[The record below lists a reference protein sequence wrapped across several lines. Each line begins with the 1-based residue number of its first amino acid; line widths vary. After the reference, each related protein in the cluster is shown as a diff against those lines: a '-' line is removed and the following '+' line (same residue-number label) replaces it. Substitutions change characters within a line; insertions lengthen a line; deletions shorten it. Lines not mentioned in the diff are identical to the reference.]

1 MQPES
6 QKSPEVANNQDP
18 SAALQSIAQVNYVG
32 FILEQPQTSAATG
45 GRAEFRGYL
54 VNLSDRD
61 VNINGYGAG
70 IIVPSGLHGS
80 AFPFHYNPALPQT
93 LPRLSVF
100 GPALL
105 FSVEIPYGSVR
116 TSDQILV
123 GQCGPTYKDAADTT
137 EGNYRGD
144 RPAFF
149 YITLTR

>member
-6 QKSPEVANNQDP
+6 QKPSEGSKNQDP

-32 FILEQPQTSAATG
+32 FILEQPNASAAAG
-45 GRAEFRGYL
+45 GRAEFHGYL
-54 VNLSDRD
+54 VNLSDKD
-61 VNINGYGAG
+61 VEINGYGAG

-93 LPRLSVF
+93 LSRLSVF

-105 FSVEIPYGSVR
+105 FSVEISYGSVR
-116 TSDQILV
+116 NSDQILV
-123 GQCGPTYKDAADTT
+123 GQSGPVYKDAAATT